1 MHRGEAAARQFTH
14 PAGGRVNAQL
24 PFRADGN
31 WLLPPIRSTC
41 MRKRGTTSL
50 FCRRCINSARR
61 YAARRACQLK
71 GSARMGV
78 NFSAVRRYSP
88 ALRSAILRACDD
100 PGILRHLHSFILTML
115 HTISGQRA
123 TFIFII
129 TLLCLLAF
137 QPSPGPRRGSPRSG
151 RGAEPAQYVKQAKR
165 TDSAGQTGPAGSD
178 SDAGNAG

>member
-1 MHRGEAAARQFTH
+1 MRSYLSGLME
-14 PAGGRVNAQL
+14 
-24 PFRADGN
+24 N
-31 WLLPPIRSTC
+31 WLFAPIRSTC

-50 FCRRCINSARR
+50 FCWRCINSARR

-115 HTISGQRA
+115 HTISRQRA

-129 TLLCLLAF
+129 TLLCFIGLSA
-137 QPSPGPRRGSPRSG
+137 QSRAAPRSPQSG

>member
-1 MHRGEAAARQFTH
+1 MKECIAAKLL
-14 PAGGRVNAQL
+14 PANLLTR
-24 PFRADGN
+24 RAAVLMRSYLSGLMEN
-31 WLLPPIRSTC
+31 WLFAPIRSTC

-50 FCRRCINSARR
+50 FCWRCINSARR

-115 HTISGQRA
+115 HTISRQRA

-129 TLLCLLAF
+129 TLLCFIGLF
-137 QPSPGPRRGSPRSG
+137 SPVQG
-151 RGAEPAQYVKQAKR
+151 RAADLPDRAEVQSQLNTLNKQK
-165 TDSAGQTGPAGSD
+165 
-178 SDAGNAG
+178 N